1 MKSICLL
8 SRRTDLTPQ
17 QFRDY
22 YENTHAVLG
31 AKHFPFTRYARNHL
45 HASPEP
51 TANFNC
57 YSEFWSDDMPGIV
70 TMMSGPIGELFAEDE
85 ARFMDRSLIRPAMAT
100 EHRLAGPNTP
110 PLRARKFAQFLTR
123 GASSSDAQ
131 WQDSLHQ
138 YGTQWLHS
146 GTADITGLVI
156 DVISPWPG
164 VTFPFDAVVQAS
176 IGGANTSVSAPPL
189 PDALHCAHF
198 AWMDTI
204 ETPPET
210 LLSNQPTGT
219 RV

>member
-8 SRRTDLTPQ
+8 SRRADLSPQ

-31 AKHFPFTRYARNHL
+31 AQHFPFTRYARNHL
-45 HASPEP
+45 HATPEQ

-70 TMMSGPIGELFAEDE
+70 TMMSGPIGALFAEDE

-100 EHRLAGPNTP
+100 EYRLAGPSTP
-110 PLRARKFAQFLTR
+110 PLSDRKYAQFLTR
-123 GASSSDAQ
+123 AANISDAE
-131 WQDSLHQ
+131 WQDTLQ
-138 YGTQWLHS
+138 TYGAQWLS
-146 GTADITGLVI
+146 TLKAPITGLVL
-156 DVISPWPG
+156 DVISSWPG
-164 VTFPFDAVVQAS
+164 VTFPFDAILQAS
-176 IGGANTSVSAPPL
+176 IGGASTQISAPPL
-189 PDALHCAHF
+189 PTALVCVHS
-198 AWMDTI
+198 AWMDTT

-210 LLSNQPTGT
+210 LLSNQPTGA